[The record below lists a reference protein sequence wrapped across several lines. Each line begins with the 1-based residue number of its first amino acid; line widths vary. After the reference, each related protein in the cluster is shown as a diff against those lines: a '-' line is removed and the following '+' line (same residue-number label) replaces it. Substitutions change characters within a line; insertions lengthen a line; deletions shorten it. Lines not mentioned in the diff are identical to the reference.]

1 MTGFERHPV
10 QARVKAALDPLLAA
24 AGLVALSPLIGAVA
38 AAVAAESGRPVLFVR
53 PRAGKDG
60 RPFPMFKF
68 RTMVQD
74 ADRRA
79 RELTDDPFGLVPE
92 DPRITR
98 VGRFLRRSG
107 LDEMPQLLNV
117 VRGEMSLVGPRPD
130 LVEQAANYRGDE
142 AKRLSVK
149 PGLTGWSQ
157 IHGREDMT
165 WPERH
170 RHDAWYLENWSL
182 ALDAKIVIRTVG
194 QLFRPEPTPVVD
206 TVNIERARRAGTG
219 KDA

>member
-24 AGLVALSPLIGAVA
+24 AGLIALSPLMGAVA

-53 PRAGKDG
+53 PRAGKEG
-60 RPFPMFKF
+60 KPFPMFKF

-98 VGRFLRRSG
+98 VGRLLRRTG

-165 WPERH
+165 WPERF
-170 RHDAWYLENWSL
+170 RHDAWYLEHWSL
-182 ALDAKIVIRTVG
+182 ALDARILLRTVG

-206 TVNIERARRAGTG
+206 TLNIERARRAGTG
-219 KDA
+219 EDA